1 MTTETQ
7 APETPITMV
16 EPVAKAKPKR
26 AKRKSFKE
34 VRESER
40 SRYEPLMQE
49 LADEI
54 NKLRDELEAER
65 ETLSKVRGSWLAAL
79 RYWAK
84 GEV

>member
-1 MTTETQ
+1 MTTTTE
-7 APETPITMV
+7 ALPITM
-16 EPVAKAKPKR
+16 EPEMNRRQR
-26 AKRKSFKE
+26 AKRKTFRE

-40 SRYEPLMQE
+40 ARYEPIMQE

-65 ETLSKVRGSWLAAL
+65 ETLATIRGSWLAAL

>member
-1 MTTETQ
+1 MTTTTE
-7 APETPITMV
+7 ALPITM
-16 EPVAKAKPKR
+16 EPEMNRRQR
-26 AKRKSFKE
+26 AKRKTFRE

-40 SRYEPLMQE
+40 ARYEPLMQE

-65 ETLSKVRGSWLAAL
+65 ETLATIRGSWLAAL
-79 RYWAK
+79 RYWFK

>member
-1 MTTETQ
+1 MTTTTENL
-7 APETPITMV
+7 PITM
-16 EPVAKAKPKR
+16 EPEMNR
-26 AKRKSFKE
+26 RQRTKRKTFRE

-40 SRYEPLMQE
+40 ARYEPLMQE

-65 ETLSKVRGSWLAAL
+65 ETLATIRGSWLAAL
-79 RYWAK
+79 RYWFK

>member
-1 MTTETQ
+1 ME
-7 APETPITMV
+7 PEMNRRQ
-16 EPVAKAKPKR
+16 R
-26 AKRKSFKE
+26 AKRKTFRE

-40 SRYEPLMQE
+40 ARYEPLMQE

-65 ETLSKVRGSWLAAL
+65 ETLATIRGSWLAAL
-79 RYWAK
+79 RYWFK

>member
-1 MTTETQ
+1 MTTTTE
-7 APETPITMV
+7 ALPITM
-16 EPVAKAKPKR
+16 EPEMNRRQR
-26 AKRKSFKE
+26 AKRKTFRE

-40 SRYEPLMQE
+40 ARYEPLMQE

-65 ETLSKVRGSWLAAL
+65 ETLATIRGSWLAAL

>member
-1 MTTETQ
+1 MTTTTESL
-7 APETPITMV
+7 PVTM
-16 EPVAKAKPKR
+16 EPTMNRRQR
-26 AKRKSFKE
+26 AKRKTFRE
-34 VRESER
+34 VREFER
-40 SRYEPLMQE
+40 ARYEPLMQE

-79 RYWAK
+79 RYWFK

>member
-1 MTTETQ
+1 MNTTTE
-7 APETPITMV
+7 ALPVTM
-16 EPVAKAKPKR
+16 EPTMNRRQR

-40 SRYEPLMQE
+40 ARYEPLMQE

-54 NKLRDELEAER
+54 NKLRDELDAER
-65 ETLSKVRGSWLAAL
+65 ETLATIRGSWLAAL
-79 RYWAK
+79 RYWFK

>member
-1 MTTETQ
+1 MTTTTE
-7 APETPITMV
+7 ALPITM
-16 EPVAKAKPKR
+16 EPEMNRRQR
-26 AKRKSFKE
+26 AKRKTFRE

-40 SRYEPLMQE
+40 ARYEPLMQE

-65 ETLSKVRGSWLAAL
+65 ETLATIRGSWLAAL
-79 RYWAK
+79 RYWFM

>member
-1 MTTETQ
+1 ME
-7 APETPITMV
+7 PEMNRRQ
-16 EPVAKAKPKR
+16 R
-26 AKRKSFKE
+26 AKRKTFRE

-40 SRYEPLMQE
+40 ARYEPLMQE

-65 ETLSKVRGSWLAAL
+65 ETLATIRGSWLAAL

>member
-1 MTTETQ
+1 MTTTTESL
-7 APETPITMV
+7 PMTM
-16 EPVAKAKPKR
+16 EPTMNRRQR
-26 AKRKSFKE
+26 AKRKTFRE

-40 SRYEPLMQE
+40 ARYEPLMQE

-65 ETLSKVRGSWLAAL
+65 ETLATIRGSWLAAL
-79 RYWAK
+79 RYWFK